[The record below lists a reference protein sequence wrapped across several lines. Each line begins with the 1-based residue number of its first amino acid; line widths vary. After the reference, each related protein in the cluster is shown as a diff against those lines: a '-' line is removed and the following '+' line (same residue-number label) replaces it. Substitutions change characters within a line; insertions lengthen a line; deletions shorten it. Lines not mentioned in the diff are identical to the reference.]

1 MLNRIAICC
10 LGLFSVCLLV
20 LVYFW
25 FQNRLVR
32 AEAAKAAN
40 ASLAEEIAQKDALE
54 SLDEID
60 LNPAD
65 LSLERLEAKLHQP
78 QLKQPGSTNTTKLRW
93 ACGVKRCAIWASF
106 PVPFGQEI
114 PPAMSPAALGVNF
127 FPAFSS
133 AHLQT
138 IGGIHV
144 GETVE
149 EMRESCEKRGYGL
162 PMGSNRISWDGDW
175 SLIWGDGNGKIDFL
189 AFAIETMIKNAEPH
203 RDVNSTAPLGVSKGD
218 AQ

>member
-1 MLNRIAICC
+1 MPNRIAICC
-10 LGLFSVCLLV
+10 LGLLSACLLV

-40 ASLAEEIAQKDALE
+40 ASLAEETAQKDALE
-54 SLDEID
+54 SLGEID
-60 LNPAD
+60 LNPSD
-65 LSLERLEAKLHQP
+65 LSLEKLEAKLHQP
-78 QLKQPGSTNTTKLRW
+78 ELKQPGSTNTTKFGW

-114 PPAMSPAALGVNF
+114 PPAMSPTALAVNF
-127 FPAFSS
+127 LAFSS
-133 AHLQT
+133 AHHQT

-144 GETVE
+144 DETVQ

-175 SLIWGDGNGKIDFL
+175 SLIWGDRNGKIDFL
-189 AFAIETMIKNAEPH
+189 AFANDRMIKNAAPH

-218 AQ
+218 AK